1 MEYKKYYSSG
11 EFAKMCGVNK
21 RTLHYY
27 NDIGL
32 FQPAY
37 VGENG
42 YHYYSC
48 FQSAQLEL
56 ILMLRQIGM
65 SIEDVKAYVS
75 SPSDTSFTQMVAEK
89 KQVIDRSI
97 QQLLNVRE
105 FLQRKSDKLELGLSA
120 EHGKVEQLQLPEQR
134 ILLSSPI
141 SGRYDEADFATA
153 AEFSFRLDNLF
164 GLYDNFGSRIAV
176 DHIMQKDWI
185 HYDAF
190 FAYGRENVTEFDEI
204 LPAGTYL
211 RSFCIGGWHLIPEVY
226 EEMIRYAKAH
236 HLTLT
241 GYAYEEGLN
250 EMSMPRSEDY
260 ITMITIPCSAPETVS
275 CS

>member
-11 EFAKMCGVNK
+11 EFAKICGVNK

-27 NDIGL
+27 HDIGL

-37 VGENG
+37 IGENG

-75 SPSDTSFTQMVAEK
+75 SPSDASFTQMVAEK

-97 QQLLNVRE
+97 AHLLNVRD
-105 FLQRKSDKLELGLSA
+105 FLQRKSDKLEVGLAA
-120 EHGKVEQLQLPEQR
+120 EHGKVEQLQLPEQS
-134 ILLSSPI
+134 ILLSGPI
-141 SGRYDEADFATA
+141 TGQYDETDFAVA
-153 AEFSFRLDNLF
+153 AEFSFRLEKLF

-176 DHIMQKDWI
+176 EHILHQEWDR
-185 HYDAF
+185 YDAF
-190 FAYGRENVTEFDEI
+190 FSYGREHSTVFDEL

-211 RSFCIGGWHLIPEVY
+211 RSFCIGGWDRIPEVY
-226 EEMIRYAKAH
+226 GEMLRYAQAH

-250 EMSMPRSEDY
+250 EMSLPRSEDY
-260 ITMITIPCSAPETVS
+260 ITMITIPCAAPETFS
-275 CS
+275 